1 MTIWSLI
8 CEAPRRRDGNRRR
21 RNKQE
26 KEQAEKKQA
35 EKKQE
40 KKREQKKQTEKKTGE
55 ETGAEENR
63 GGKKRRSND
72 RRRNGISPADVIGVN
87 AYAPFSAY
95 GGVLRVVLCCRAGF
109 RFVCESTI
117 TP

>member
-35 EKKQE
+35 EKK
-40 KKREQKKQTEKKTGE
+40 TGE
-55 ETGAEENR
+55 ETGTEENR